1 MMPTNT
7 DLDVVV
13 LSARLAETAALG
25 LGRGRAWQVRIPARC
40 STLAFASQV
49 HNLALVHVVHV
60 VHGDR
65 GAAEP
70 HKRFADVPV
79 RA

>member
-1 MMPTNT
+1 
-7 DLDVVV
+7 
-13 LSARLAETAALG
+13 
-25 LGRGRAWQVRIPARC
+25 VR
-40 STLAFASQV
+40 
-49 HNLALVHVVHV
+49 NLALVNV

-79 RA
+79 RQ